1 MKIGYARVS
10 TLDQN
15 LDLQLDT
22 LKQFGCEQIFEEKT
36 SGASKERPQL
46 IKLFSILRKG
56 DSVVV
61 WKLDRLGRSLRDLID
76 LISKMKELS
85 VTFVS
90 IQDSIDTSTA
100 TGRFTFNI
108 FASLAEFEREII
120 SERTRA
126 GLAAARAR
134 GRIGGRPP
142 GYSKEIIS
150 KIKAVKVLYD
160 QQDKTVQ
167 EIADDLSI
175 SRATAYRFLKIANQ
189 WVIEF
194 KSK

>member
-10 TLDQN
+10 TFDQN
-15 LDLQLDT
+15 LNLQLDA
-22 LKQFGCEQIFEEKT
+22 LKHAECEEIFEEKI

-46 IKLFSILRKG
+46 IKLFSRLRKG

-76 LISKMKELS
+76 LISKMKDMG

-90 IQDSIDTSTA
+90 IQDSIDTNTA

-120 SERTRA
+120 SERTKA
-126 GLAAARAR
+126 GLSAARAR
-134 GRIGGRPP
+134 GRKGGRPA
-142 GYSKEIIS
+142 GFSKETIS

-160 QQDKTVQ
+160 KEDKTMK
-167 EIADDLSI
+167 EIGEVLSI
-175 SRATAYRFLKIANQ
+175 SRATAYRFLNVANQ
-189 WVIEF
+189 WALEN
-194 KSK
+194 KS

>member
-10 TLDQN
+10 TFDQN
-15 LDLQLDT
+15 LNLQLDA
-22 LKQFGCEQIFEEKT
+22 LRNSGCEQIFEEKI
-36 SGASKERPQL
+36 SAVAKERPQL
-46 IKLFSILRKG
+46 TILFSKLRKG

-61 WKLDRLGRSLRDLID
+61 WKLDRLGRSLKDLID
-76 LISKMKELS
+76 LITKMKNLG

-90 IQDSIDTSTA
+90 IQDGIDTSTA

-120 SERTRA
+120 SERTKA

-134 GRIGGRPP
+134 GRKGGRPP
-142 GYSKEIIS
+142 GFSKETMS

-160 QQDKTVQ
+160 KQDKTMK
-167 EIADDLSI
+167 EIGEVLSI
-175 SRATAYRFLKIANQ
+175 SRATAYRFLDIANNLDKQ
-189 WVIEF
+189 A
-194 KSK
+194 

>member
-10 TLDQN
+10 MLDQN
-15 LDLQLDT
+15 LDLQLDA
-22 LKQFGCEQIFEEKT
+22 LRHSGCEEIFEEKI
-36 SGASKERPQL
+36 SGAAKERPQL
-46 IKLFSILRKG
+46 SRLFSKVRKG

-76 LISKMKELS
+76 LISKMKDID

-90 IQDSIDTSTA
+90 IQDGIDTSTA

-120 SERTRA
+120 SERTKA
-126 GLAAARAR
+126 GLDAARAR
-134 GRIGGRPP
+134 GRKGGRPP
-142 GYSKEIIS
+142 GFSKETIS

-160 QQDKTVQ
+160 KEDKTMN
-167 EIADDLSI
+167 EIGKVLSI
-175 SRATAYRFLKIANQ
+175 SRATAYRFLSIANTL
-189 WVIEF
+189 EEE
-194 KSK
+194 K

>member
-10 TLDQN
+10 TFDQN
-15 LDLQLDT
+15 LNLQLDA
-22 LKQFGCEQIFEEKT
+22 LKHAGCEEIFEEKI

-46 IKLFSILRKG
+46 IKLFSRLRKG

-76 LISKMKELS
+76 LISKMKDMG

-90 IQDSIDTSTA
+90 IQDGIDTSTA

-120 SERTRA
+120 SERTKA

-134 GRIGGRPP
+134 GRKGGRPA
-142 GYSKEIIS
+142 GFNKETIS

-160 QQDKTVQ
+160 KEDKTMK
-167 EIADDLSI
+167 EIGEVLSI
-175 SRATAYRFLKIANQ
+175 SRATAYRFLNIANTL
-189 WVIEF
+189 E
-194 KSK
+194 KENKR

>member
-10 TLDQN
+10 TFDQN
-15 LDLQLDT
+15 LNLQLDA
-22 LKQFGCEQIFEEKT
+22 LRNSGCEQIFEEKI
-36 SGASKERPQL
+36 SAVAKERPQL
-46 IKLFSILRKG
+46 TVLFSKLRKG

-61 WKLDRLGRSLRDLID
+61 WKLDRLGRSLKDLID
-76 LISKMKELS
+76 LITKMKNLG

-90 IQDSIDTSTA
+90 IQDGIDTSTA

-120 SERTRA
+120 SERTKA

-134 GRIGGRPP
+134 GRKGGRPP
-142 GYSKEIIS
+142 GFSKETMS

-160 QQDKTVQ
+160 KQDKTMK
-167 EIADDLSI
+167 EIGEVLSI
-175 SRATAYRFLKIANQ
+175 SRATAYRFLDIANSLDKQ
-189 WVIEF
+189 A
-194 KSK
+194 

>member
-10 TLDQN
+10 TFDQN
-15 LDLQLDT
+15 LNLQLDA
-22 LKQFGCEQIFEEKT
+22 LRNSGCEQIFEEKI
-36 SGASKERPQL
+36 SAVAKERPQL
-46 IKLFSILRKG
+46 TILFTKLRKG

-61 WKLDRLGRSLRDLID
+61 WKLDRLGRSLKDLID
-76 LISKMKELS
+76 LITKMKNLG

-90 IQDSIDTSTA
+90 IQDGIDTSTA

-120 SERTRA
+120 SERTKA

-134 GRIGGRPP
+134 GRKGGRPP
-142 GYSKEIIS
+142 GFSKETMS

-160 QQDKTVQ
+160 KQDKTMK
-167 EIADDLSI
+167 EIGEVLSI
-175 SRATAYRFLKIANQ
+175 SRATAYRFLDIANSLEKQ
-189 WVIEF
+189 T
-194 KSK
+194 

>member
-10 TLDQN
+10 TFDQN
-15 LDLQLDT
+15 LNLQLDA
-22 LKQFGCEQIFEEKT
+22 LRDSGCEQIFEEKI
-36 SGASKERPQL
+36 SAVAKERPQL
-46 IKLFSILRKG
+46 TILFSKLRKG

-61 WKLDRLGRSLRDLID
+61 WKLDRLGRSLKDLID
-76 LISKMKELS
+76 LITKMKNLG

-90 IQDSIDTSTA
+90 IQDGIDTSTA

-120 SERTRA
+120 SERTKA

-134 GRIGGRPP
+134 GRKGGRPP
-142 GYSKEIIS
+142 GFSKETMS

-160 QQDKTVQ
+160 KQDKTMK
-167 EIADDLSI
+167 EIGEVLSI
-175 SRATAYRFLKIANQ
+175 SRATAYRFLDIANSLEKQ
-189 WVIEF
+189 A
-194 KSK
+194 